1 VASYYL
7 PLKPVWNRVLLT
19 PEQYEKVFKQ
29 AGIKKS
35 YQIVRD
41 PARQNEYSYYT
52 EMTASE
58 ILQNPDD
65 FSKPNWFQINVHFD
79 IVTHYDYLVLKYGDC
94 SQPGKVPIVR
104 IHSESLMNRFPLT
117 DSEYSDRY
125 KRSMD
130 LIIRNGCGL
139 ILIFYNDGRGSGFGY
154 YVLNVVKETLE

>member
-1 VASYYL
+1 M
-7 PLKPVWNRVLLT
+7 
-19 PEQYEKVFKQ
+19 
-29 AGIKKS
+29 
-35 YQIVRD
+35 
-41 PARQNEYSYYT
+41 YSYYT
-52 EMTASE
+52 ELTADE
-58 ILQNPDD
+58 ILQNPEE
-65 FSKPNWFQINVHFD
+65 FSRPNWFQINVHFD

-94 SQPGKVPIVR
+94 SSPGRVPIVR

-154 YVLNVVKETLE
+154 YVLNVVKETLEERKMIGVE